1 MSCSENRTH
10 HQDPIS
16 DTQNTMVPLTR
27 RRIFPN
33 VTDRYTN
40 NSIIAST
47 KYCNNSSNF
56 LPWPKPFQRISSCAG
71 TVSTRSTSSS
81 NSEED
86 GGNSFTERMIWG
98 ESSSIK
104 KVLPGAPPMIV
115 SMDGVASTQPTA
127 NRGPS
132 MSSDPLDN
140 RNLGSNKVTHSDMV
154 ADLKVDQDPEDWGY
168 FVDC

>member
-1 MSCSENRTH
+1 
-10 HQDPIS
+10 
-16 DTQNTMVPLTR
+16 
-27 RRIFPN
+27 
-33 VTDRYTN
+33 
-40 NSIIAST
+40 
-47 KYCNNSSNF
+47 
-56 LPWPKPFQRISSCAG
+56 
-71 TVSTRSTSSS
+71 
-81 NSEED
+81 
-86 GGNSFTERMIWG
+86 
-98 ESSSIK
+98 
-104 KVLPGAPPMIV
+104 MIV